1 MVVAA
6 LPAAGLDLL
15 RRRFDVD
22 AGGDRPER
30 SWLYERIPGAAAL
43 VADPSIDVDGELLD
57 MAGGSLKVVSNFG
70 VGYDNFD
77 VEAIRERGVRAT
89 NTPDVL
95 TNATAELAI
104 SLMLAAGRRIAE
116 ADAMI
121 RRGQWSAEDQLL
133 GRELAGATVGLVG
146 YGRIA
151 RRVAELLRCFEVT
164 LLYTSRSETP
174 ARPGGERRELRDLL
188 AASDFVSLH
197 VPLTTQTHHLIDA
210 TRLAE
215 MKRGSIL
222 VNTSRGGVVDTIALV
237 DALRSGQVGAAGL
250 DVYEDEPHVPRELRE
265 LPNTV
270 LLPHLGSATAATRN
284 AMARLCAENVIA
296 VIEGRAPPTPVV

>member
-30 SWLYERIPGAAAL
+30 SWLYEHIPGAAAL
-43 VADPSIDVDGELLD
+43 VTGPGIEVDGEFLD

-70 VGYDNFD
+70 RLRQRRRRRDP
-77 VEAIRERGVRAT
+77 RASSPS
-89 NTPDVL
+89 NRADVL

-133 GRELAGATVGLVG
+133 GRELSGATVGLVG
-146 YGRIA
+146 YGCIA
-151 RRVAELLRCFEVT
+151 RRVAEC
-164 LLYTSRSETP
+164 
-174 ARPGGERRELRDLL
+174 
-188 AASDFVSLH
+188 
-197 VPLTTQTHHLIDA
+197 
-210 TRLAE
+210 
-215 MKRGSIL
+215 
-222 VNTSRGGVVDTIALV
+222 
-237 DALRSGQVGAAGL
+237 
-250 DVYEDEPHVPRELRE
+250 
-265 LPNTV
+265 
-270 LLPHLGSATAATRN
+270 
-284 AMARLCAENVIA
+284 
-296 VIEGRAPPTPVV
+296 

>member
-30 SWLYERIPGAAAL
+30 SWLYEHIPGAAAL

-121 RRGQWSAEDQLL
+121 RRGQWSAED
-133 GRELAGATVGLVG
+133 R
-146 YGRIA
+146 
-151 RRVAELLRCFEVT
+151 
-164 LLYTSRSETP
+164 TP
-174 ARPGGERRELRDLL
+174 
-188 AASDFVSLH
+188 
-197 VPLTTQTHHLIDA
+197 
-210 TRLAE
+210 
-215 MKRGSIL
+215 
-222 VNTSRGGVVDTIALV
+222 
-237 DALRSGQVGAAGL
+237 
-250 DVYEDEPHVPRELRE
+250 
-265 LPNTV
+265 
-270 LLPHLGSATAATRN
+270 
-284 AMARLCAENVIA
+284 
-296 VIEGRAPPTPVV
+296 RA

>member
-43 VADPSIDVDGELLD
+43 VADPSIDVDGALLD
-57 MAGGSLKVVSNFG
+57 TAGGSLKVVSNFG

-77 VEAIRERGVRAT
+77 VEAIRERGIRAT

-104 SLMLAAGRRIAE
+104 SLMLAPARRIAE

-121 RRGQWSAEDQLL
+121 RRGRWSAEDQLL

-151 RRVAELLRCFEVT
+151 LRVAELLRCFEVT

-174 ARPGGERRELRDLL
+174 ARPGAERRELRDLL

-210 TRLAE
+210 PRLAE

-250 DVYEDEPHVPRELRE
+250 DVYEDEPHVPPQLRE

-270 LLPHLGSATAATRN
+270 LLPHLGSATATTRN